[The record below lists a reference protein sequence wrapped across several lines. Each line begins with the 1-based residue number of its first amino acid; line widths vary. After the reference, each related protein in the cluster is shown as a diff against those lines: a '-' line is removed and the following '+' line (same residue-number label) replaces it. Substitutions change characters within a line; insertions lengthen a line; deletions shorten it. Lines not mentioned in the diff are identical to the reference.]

1 MIGEDVE
8 YRQGREFIGT
18 DWQASNLVLA
28 DEASDYIGE
37 LQAWNVDTGT
47 KVWSRKFKSQNW
59 GPVLATAGNLV
70 FMGGTNDRKFRAFNA
85 KTGKLLWEQRTN
97 SGITGVP
104 STYEVGG
111 KQYVAV
117 LSGWG
122 VDAEREQAS
131 FAEIGKQ
138 FPRVPQ
144 GGVLWVFGL

>member
-1 MIGEDVE
+1 
-8 YRQGREFIGT
+8 
-18 DWQASNLVLA
+18 
-28 DEASDYIGE
+28 
-37 LQAWNVDTGT
+37 
-47 KVWSRKFKSQNW
+47 
-59 GPVLATAGNLV
+59 
-70 FMGGTNDRKFRAFNA
+70 MGGTNDRKFRAFNA